1 MSQGYLLVW
10 EISGR
15 ESNFAY
21 GVQILTPATI
31 GKKVAQ
37 KIDVKNA
44 RKDPAEGQHTTP
56 LVQQKGSGCPL
67 KQTIHIRTKGCV

>member
-21 GVQILTPATI
+21 GVQILTPATM
-31 GKKVAQ
+31 GEKVAQ
-37 KIDVKNA
+37 KIDVKTQ
-44 RKDPAEGQHTTP
+44 DPAEGQHTTP
-56 LVQQKGSGCPL
+56 LVQQK
-67 KQTIHIRTKGCV
+67 